1 MPTPSI
7 LRIKL
12 GPRTRSYLLSCG
24 CRALTITFSL
34 IFLITFVTLVKYHAT
49 PSSEDY
55 SKLTFDWKV
64 DPSKYLR
71 TYDRDFGSYNIIMD
85 GHTHTVYSDGR
96 LTPEQIIQLSIA
108 NGYNAIVVSD
118 HNTIDGGLEAQRIA
132 QEKYKDQIIVIPA
145 QEYSSCRIHMNFL
158 NINETIPFGPPFPT
172 NEDLR
177 KAIDR
182 VHELGGLAVVNH
194 IPWSNATTYGYQV
207 ATLPNHPSR
216 EELMDMGID
225 GIEVINGNTFDL
237 QSLDFVEEHP
247 NRFFTITGGD
257 VHYPGAAYAWTV
269 MKTANFSAASIIEEL
284 KNRRTSFLFDPTGTR
299 PRVYAPMNPAF
310 KRIAPLTYL
319 GNYFGNFYDDNRGMY
334 SFQGSFCQPSHFTV
348 HKSMFFY
355 FVLYALA
362 FFLTFEVTRAGVIAI
377 SIFGGNQ
384 LRNWYN
390 KHRGRSTGRGIPV
403 PSEDHTQDLLLQTP
417 DSSRPASPASSLP
430 ESLTGNQPHSPEER
444 V

>member
-1 MPTPSI
+1 MMPTFSFLSTKI
-7 LRIKL
+7 
-12 GPRTRSYLLSCG
+12 GPRTRSYLLACG
-24 CRALTITFSL
+24 CRALTLTFTL
-34 IFLITFVTLVKYHAT
+34 VFLITFVTLIKYHAT
-49 PSSEDY
+49 PSSQDY

-64 DPSKYLR
+64 DPTKYLR
-71 TYDRDFGSYNIIMD
+71 TYDVNFGSYNVVLD

-118 HNTIDGGLEAQRIA
+118 HNTIEGGLEAQRIA
-132 QEKYKDQIIVIPA
+132 REKYKDQIVVIPG

-194 IPWSNATTYGYQV
+194 IPWSNTTTYGYQV
-207 ATLPNHPSR
+207 ARLPDHPSR
-216 EELMDMGID
+216 EELVELGID
-225 GIEVINGNTFDL
+225 GIEVVNGDTLDL
-237 QSLDFVEEHP
+237 QSLDFIEQHP
-247 NRFFTITGGD
+247 NQLFSITGGD

-269 MKTANFSAASIIEEL
+269 MNVANFTVEGIMGEL
-284 KNRRTSFLFDPTGTR
+284 RKRKTSFLFNPTGTR
-299 PRVYAPMNPAF
+299 PRVYAPINSAF
-310 KRIAPLTYL
+310 EKVAPLTFL
-319 GNYFGNFYDDNRGMY
+319 GDYFGNFYDDNRGMY

-348 HKSMFFY
+348 HTSMFFY

-362 FFLTFEVTRAGVIAI
+362 FFIAFEVIRAGVIAI
-377 SIFGGNQ
+377 AVFGGNQ
-384 LRNWYN
+384 FKNWRI
-390 KHRGRSTGRGIPV
+390 KRTGRGRGMPIFP
-403 PSEDHTQDLLLQTP
+403 EDNTQDLLLQTP
-417 DSSRPASPASSLP
+417 DSSRPPSPTNN
-430 ESLTGNQPHSPEER
+430 LTDPTLSPLLSEER